1 MMTKLR
7 KIILIPA
14 LSIVFI
20 SGFFSCGVDR
30 WPEYAHQTAL
40 DTWMYDIM
48 QQNYLWYQD
57 LPSYDDVNLFLE
69 PASFLSKVK
78 SKNDSYSFVDSV
90 METPLP
96 TYGFDYSLVRSAD
109 IDTAYNALITY
120 VIPGSP
126 AEAAGL
132 ERGNW
137 IMKVDTSYISKK
149 YETQLL
155 QGTQA
160 RDLVMGVWKEVPVE
174 PEEGEEGEE
183 EFVYKVVPNDI
194 TLKLPAARS
203 VEDNP
208 VHKTKILTVKENNRD
223 IKVGYLM
230 YNSFTAGTNSDPDK
244 YNNELRQISQ
254 EFKTAGVKYV
264 ILDLRYNTGGSLDCV
279 QLLGTILTS
288 EARLNKPM
296 AYLEYNNKNRDKD
309 ATINFDSEILKSG
322 VNLDLPALFAIT
334 SSTTAGAPEML
345 IRSLSLKDSYPVVTI
360 GGVTKGQN
368 VATEQFINEEFLW
381 SINPVVCTVYDS
393 NHDAGGAISPATDLK
408 ISETTIDG
416 VTNYSEFLP
425 FGDPNERMLKVAIG
439 VIDGSYPPKDEET
452 EETTKAQFKIE
463 KSVISPAS
471 FITFSLSETLPG
483 NVKLRSFA
491 ILSFSASK

>member
-1 MMTKLR
+1 MTKLR

-14 LSIVFI
+14 LVIVFI

-30 WPEYAHQTAL
+30 WPEYAHMTAL

-57 LPSYDDVNLFLE
+57 LPSYDDVNLFQE
-69 PASFLSKVK
+69 PATFLSKVK

-126 AEAAGL
+126 AAQAGL
-132 ERGNW
+132 VRGDW

-155 QGTQA
+155 QGTEA
-160 RDLVMGVWKEVPVE
+160 RDLVMGIWKKVPVE
-174 PEEGEEGEE
+174 TEEGEKEGEE
-183 EFVYKVVPNDI
+183 TKYEYKVVPDDR
-194 TLKLPAARS
+194 TLDLPAARV

-208 VHKTKILTVKENNRD
+208 VHKYEILPVKEKGMD

-230 YNSFTAGTNSDPDK
+230 YNSFTAGTKAEPEK
-244 YNNELRQISQ
+244 YNDELRRVSQ
-254 EFKTAGVKYV
+254 EFQTAGVKHV
-264 ILDLRYNTGGSLDCV
+264 ILDLRYNAGGSLDCV

-288 EARLNKPM
+288 SARLNEPM
-296 AYLEYNNKNRDKD
+296 AYLEYNDKNRDKD
-309 ATINFDSEILKSG
+309 VTINFDPDVLKTG
-322 VNLDLPALFAIT
+322 VNLNQSSLYAIT

-345 IRSLSLKDSYPVVTI
+345 IRSLFLKDSYPIATI
-360 GGVTKGQN
+360 GSSTKGQT
-368 VATEQFINEEFLW
+368 VATEQFINEEFRW
-381 SINPVVCTVYDS
+381 SVNPVVCTVYNS
-393 NHDAGGAISPATDLK
+393 THDDWGAISPNDKLK
-408 ISETTIDG
+408 VSETSIDG

-425 FGDPNERMLKVAIG
+425 FGDPNERLLKVAIG
-439 VIDGSYPPKDEET
+439 VIEGTYPPQEEDKGDK
-452 EETTKAQFKIE
+452 TKAQFKIE
-463 KSVISPAS
+463 KSVSSPAS
-471 FITFSLSETLPG
+471 RRFTGGTG
-483 NVKLRSFA
+483 LR
-491 ILSFSASK
+491 IK

>member
-1 MMTKLR
+1 MTKLR

-230 YNSFTAGTNSDPDK
+230 YNSFTAGTKAEPEK
-244 YNNELRQISQ
+244 YNNELRSVSQ
-254 EFKTAGVKYV
+254 KFKEAGVQAV
-264 ILDLRYNTGGSLDCV
+264 ILDLRYNEGGSMDCV

-288 EARLNKPM
+288 ADRLGEPM
-296 AYLEYNNKNRDKD
+296 AYLEYNDKSTDKD
-309 ATINFDSEILKSG
+309 ATILFGTDREI
-322 VNLDLPALFAIT
+322 NLNLHSLIAIT
-334 SSTTAGAPEML
+334 SGTTMGAPEML
-345 IRSLSLKDSYPVVTI
+345 IRSLFLEDTYPIATV
-360 GGVTKGQN
+360 GSSTKGQN

-381 SINPVVCTVYDS
+381 SVNPVVCTVYNS
-393 NHDAGGAISPATDLK
+393 QHDTYGAISPATDLK
-408 ISETTIDG
+408 VSETTIAG
-416 VTNYSEFLP
+416 STNYSEFLP
-425 FGDPNERMLKVAIG
+425 FGTFDKDGKSERLLKIAIG
-439 VIDGSYPPKDEET
+439 VLDGTYPPKDDETPEES
-452 EETTKAQFKIE
+452 TTQTRFKVE
-463 KSVISPAS
+463 KSVSSPAS
-471 FITFSLSETLPG
+471 RRFSSKG
-483 NVKLRSFA
+483 LR
-491 ILSFSASK
+491 L

>member
-1 MMTKLR
+1 MAKLR

-14 LSIVFI
+14 LVIVFI

-30 WPEYAHQTAL
+30 WPEYAHMTAL

-57 LPSYDDVNLFLE
+57 LPSYDDMNLFQE
-69 PASFLSKVK
+69 PATFLSNVK

-126 AEAAGL
+126 AAQAGL
-132 ERGNW
+132 VRGDW

-155 QGTQA
+155 QGTEA
-160 RDLVMGVWKEVPVE
+160 RDLVMGIWKKVPVE
-174 PEEGEEGEE
+174 TEEVEESEE
-183 EFVYKVVPNDI
+183 TKYEYKVVPDDR
-194 TLKLPAARS
+194 TLDLPAARV

-208 VHKTKILTVKENNRD
+208 VHKYEILPVKENGRD

-230 YNSFTAGTNSDPDK
+230 YNSFTAGTKAEPEK
-244 YNNELRQISQ
+244 YNDELRRVSQ
-254 EFKTAGVKYV
+254 EFQAAGVKHV
-264 ILDLRYNTGGSLDCV
+264 ILDLRYNAGGSLDCV

-288 EARLNKPM
+288 SARLNEPM
-296 AYLEYNNKNRDKD
+296 AYLEYNDKNRDKD
-309 ATINFDSEILKSG
+309 VTINFNPDVLKTG
-322 VNLDLPALFAIT
+322 VNLNQSSLYAIT

-345 IRSLSLKDSYPVVTI
+345 IRSLFLKDSYPIATI
-360 GGVTKGQN
+360 GSSTKGQT
-368 VATEQFINEEFLW
+368 VATEQFINEEFRW
-381 SINPVVCTVYDS
+381 SVNPVVCTVYNS
-393 NHDAGGAISPATDLK
+393 THNNWGAIIPNDKLK
-408 ISETTIDG
+408 VSETSIDG
-416 VTNYSEFLP
+416 VTNYSEYLP
-425 FGDPNERMLKVAIG
+425 FGDPNERLLKVAIG
-439 VIDGSYPPKDEET
+439 VIEGTYPPQEEKEKDKS
-452 EETTKAQFKIE
+452 KAQFKIE
-463 KSVISPAS
+463 KSVSSPAS
-471 FITFSLSETLPG
+471 RRFTGGTG
-483 NVKLRSFA
+483 LR
-491 ILSFSASK
+491 IK

>member
-57 LPSYDDVNLFLE
+57 LPSYDNVNLFLD

-78 SKNDSYSFVDSV
+78 SKSDSYSFVDSV

-132 ERGNW
+132 VRGDW

-155 QGTQA
+155 QGTKA

-174 PEEGEEGEE
+174 PEEGEVGEE
-183 EFVYKVVPNDI
+183 ETTVYKVVPNDK
-194 TLKLPAARS
+194 TLKLPAARA

-208 VHKTKILTVKENNRD
+208 VHKTEILTVKENNSD

-230 YNSFTAGTNSDPDK
+230 YNSFTAGTKADPEK

-264 ILDLRYNTGGSLDCV
+264 ILDLRYNAGGSLDCV

-288 EARLNKPM
+288 NARLNEPM
-296 AYLEYNNKNRDKD
+296 AYLEYNDKNRDKD
-309 ATINFDSEILKSG
+309 ATINFDPTILGSG
-322 VNLDLPALFAIT
+322 TNLDLPGLFVIT
-334 SSTTAGAPEML
+334 SGTTAGAPEML
-345 IRSLSLKDSYPVVTI
+345 IGSLFLKDSYPVVSI
-360 GGVTKGQN
+360 GSATKGQN
-368 VATEQFINEEFLW
+368 VATEQFVNDEFLW
-381 SINPVVCTVYDS
+381 SVNPVVCTVYNS
-393 NHDAGGAISPATDLK
+393 KHDENGSFVPNADLK

-416 VTNYSEFLP
+416 ITNYSEFLP
-425 FGDPNERMLKVAIG
+425 FGDPNERLLKVAIG
-439 VIDGSYPPKDEET
+439 VIEGTYPPKKEEDT
-452 EETTKAQFKIE
+452 TTKAQFKIE

-471 FITFSLSETLPG
+471 RRFVGGGGLKI
-483 NVKLRSFA
+483 K
-491 ILSFSASK
+491 

>member
-1 MMTKLR
+1 MTKLR

-14 LSIVFI
+14 LIVVSI

-40 DTWMYDIM
+40 DSWMYDIM

-57 LPSYDDVNLFLE
+57 LPSYKDVNLFLD
-69 PASFLSKVK
+69 PASFLAKVK
-78 SKNDSYSFVDSV
+78 SKSDSYSFVDSI

-96 TYGFDYSLVRSAD
+96 TYGFDYSLVRSVD
-109 IDTAYNALITY
+109 IDTAYNALVTY

-132 ERGNW
+132 LRGDW

-149 YETQLL
+149 YEIQLL
-155 QGTQA
+155 QGTKAQ
-160 RDLVMGVWKEVPVE
+160 DLVMGVWKEVPVE

-183 EFVYKVVPNDI
+183 ETIYKVVPDDR
-194 TLKLPAARS
+194 TLKLPAARG
-203 VEDNP
+203 VEDQP
-208 VHKTKILTVKENNRD
+208 VHEYKILPAKENGND

-230 YNSFTAGTNSDPDK
+230 YNSFTAGTKADPEK
-244 YNNELRQISQ
+244 YNDKLREVSQ

-264 ILDLRYNTGGSLDCV
+264 ILDLRYNAGGSLDCV

-288 EARLNKPM
+288 DGRLNKPM
-296 AYLEYNNKNRDKD
+296 AYLEYNDKNRDKD
-309 ATINFDSEILKSG
+309 ATINFDPTVLGSG
-322 VNLDLPALFAIT
+322 SNLNLPALFVIT
-334 SSTTAGAPEML
+334 SSITAGAPEML
-345 IRSLSLKDSYPVVTI
+345 IRSLFLKDSYPVVSI
-360 GGVTKGQN
+360 GSATKGQN

-381 SINPVVCTVYDS
+381 SANPAVCTVYDS
-393 NHDAGGAISPATDLK
+393 THDTYGSISPATDLK

-425 FGDPNERMLKVAIG
+425 FGDPNERLLKVAIG
-439 VIDGSYPPKDEET
+439 VIDGSFPPEKDEET

-471 FITFSLSETLPG
+471 RRFVGGGGLKI
-483 NVKLRSFA
+483 K
-491 ILSFSASK
+491 

>member
-57 LPSYDDVNLFLE
+57 LPSYDDVNLFLD

-78 SKNDSYSFVDSV
+78 SKSDSYSFVDSV

-132 ERGNW
+132 VRGDW

-155 QGTQA
+155 QGTKA

-174 PEEGEEGEE
+174 PEEGEVGEE
-183 EFVYKVVPNDI
+183 ETTVYKVVPNDK
-194 TLKLPAARS
+194 TLKLPAARA

-208 VHKTKILTVKENNRD
+208 VHKTEILTVKENNSD

-230 YNSFTAGTNSDPDK
+230 YNSFTAGTKADPEK

-264 ILDLRYNTGGSLDCV
+264 ILDLRYNAGGSLDCV

-288 EARLNKPM
+288 NARLNEPM
-296 AYLEYNNKNRDKD
+296 AYLEYNDKNRDKD
-309 ATINFDSEILKSG
+309 ATINFDPTILGSG
-322 VNLDLPALFAIT
+322 TNLDLPGLFVIT
-334 SSTTAGAPEML
+334 SGTTAGAPEML
-345 IRSLSLKDSYPVVTI
+345 IGSLFLKDSYPVVSI
-360 GGVTKGQN
+360 GSATKGQN
-368 VATEQFINEEFLW
+368 VATEQFVNEEFLW
-381 SINPVVCTVYDS
+381 SVNPVVCTVYNS
-393 NHDAGGAISPATDLK
+393 KHDENGSFVPNADLK

-416 VTNYSEFLP
+416 ITNYSEFLP
-425 FGDPNERMLKVAIG
+425 FGDPNERLLKVAIG
-439 VIDGSYPPKDEET
+439 VIEGTYPPKKEEDT
-452 EETTKAQFKIE
+452 TTKAQFKIE

-471 FITFSLSETLPG
+471 RRFVGGGGLKI
-483 NVKLRSFA
+483 K
-491 ILSFSASK
+491 

>member
-14 LSIVFI
+14 LILVSI

-230 YNSFTAGTNSDPDK
+230 YN
-244 YNNELRQISQ
+244 
-254 EFKTAGVKYV
+254 
-264 ILDLRYNTGGSLDCV
+264 
-279 QLLGTILTS
+279 
-288 EARLNKPM
+288 
-296 AYLEYNNKNRDKD
+296 NNKNRDKD

-471 FITFSLSETLPG
+471 RRFSSNG
-483 NVKLRSFA
+483 LR
-491 ILSFSASK
+491 LK

>member
-1 MMTKLR
+1 MAKLR

-14 LSIVFI
+14 LVIVFI

-30 WPEYAHQTAL
+30 WPEYAHMTAL

-57 LPSYDDVNLFLE
+57 LPSYDDMNLFQE
-69 PASFLSKVK
+69 PATFLSNVK

-126 AEAAGL
+126 AAQAGL
-132 ERGNW
+132 VRGDW

-155 QGTQA
+155 QGTKA
-160 RDLVMGVWKEVPVE
+160 RDLVMGVWKKVPVE
-174 PEEGEEGEE
+174 TTLFRSKYE
-183 EFVYKVVPNDI
+183 YKVVPDDR
-194 TLKLPAARS
+194 TLDLPAARV

-208 VHKTKILTVKENNRD
+208 VHKYEILPVKENGRD

-230 YNSFTAGTNSDPDK
+230 YNSFTAGTKAEPEK
-244 YNNELRQISQ
+244 YNDELRRVSQ
-254 EFKTAGVKYV
+254 EFQAAGVKHV
-264 ILDLRYNTGGSLDCV
+264 ILDLRYNAGGSLDCV

-288 EARLNKPM
+288 SARLNEPM
-296 AYLEYNNKNRDKD
+296 AYLEYNDKNRDKD
-309 ATINFDSEILKSG
+309 VTINFNPDVLKTG
-322 VNLDLPALFAIT
+322 VNLNQSSLYAIT

-345 IRSLSLKDSYPVVTI
+345 IRSLFLKDSYPIATI
-360 GGVTKGQN
+360 GSSTKGQT
-368 VATEQFINEEFLW
+368 VATEQFINEEFRW
-381 SINPVVCTVYDS
+381 SVNPVVCTVYNS
-393 NHDAGGAISPATDLK
+393 THDNWGAIIPNDKLK
-408 ISETTIDG
+408 VSETSIDG
-416 VTNYSEFLP
+416 VTNYSEYLP
-425 FGDPNERMLKVAIG
+425 FGDPNERLLKVAIG
-439 VIDGSYPPKDEET
+439 VIEGTYPPQEEKDKS
-452 EETTKAQFKIE
+452 KAQFKIE
-463 KSVISPAS
+463 KSVSSPAS
-471 FITFSLSETLPG
+471 RRFTGGTG
-483 NVKLRSFA
+483 LR
-491 ILSFSASK
+491 IK

>member
-322 VNLDLPALFAIT
+322 VNLDLPVLFAIT

-439 VIDGSYPPKDEET
+439 VIDGSYPPKDEKT

-471 FITFSLSETLPG
+471 RRFSSNG
-483 NVKLRSFA
+483 LR
-491 ILSFSASK
+491 LK

>member
-40 DTWMYDIM
+40 DTWMLDIM

-57 LPSYDDVNLFLE
+57 LPSYDDVNLFLD

-78 SKNDSYSFVDSV
+78 SKSDSYSFVDSV

-132 ERGNW
+132 VRGDW

-155 QGTQA
+155 QGTKA

-174 PEEGEEGEE
+174 PEEGEVGEE
-183 EFVYKVVPNDI
+183 ETTVYKVVPNDK
-194 TLKLPAARS
+194 TLKLPAARA

-208 VHKTKILTVKENNRD
+208 VHKTEILTVKENNSD

-230 YNSFTAGTNSDPDK
+230 YNSFTAGTKADPEK
-244 YNNELRQISQ
+244 YNDELRQISQ

-264 ILDLRYNTGGSLDCV
+264 ILDLRYNAGGSLDCV

-288 EARLNKPM
+288 NARLNGPM
-296 AYLEYNNKNRDKD
+296 AYLEYNDKNRNKD
-309 ATINFDSEILKSG
+309 ATINFDPTILGSG
-322 VNLDLPALFAIT
+322 TNLNLPGLFVIT
-334 SSTTAGAPEML
+334 SGTTAGAPEML
-345 IRSLSLKDSYPVVTI
+345 IGSLFLKDSYPVVSI
-360 GGVTKGQN
+360 GSATKGQN
-368 VATEQFINEEFLW
+368 VATEQFVNEEFLW
-381 SINPVVCTVYDS
+381 SVNPVVCTVYNS
-393 NHDAGGAISPATDLK
+393 KHDENGSFVPNADLK

-416 VTNYSEFLP
+416 ITNYSEFLP
-425 FGDPNERMLKVAIG
+425 FGDPNERLLKVAIG
-439 VIDGSYPPKDEET
+439 VIEGTYPPKKEEDT
-452 EETTKAQFKIE
+452 TTKAQFKIE

-471 FITFSLSETLPG
+471 RRFVGGGGLKI
-483 NVKLRSFA
+483 K
-491 ILSFSASK
+491 

>member
-14 LSIVFI
+14 LILVSI

-57 LPSYDDVNLFLE
+57 LPSYDDVNLFLD

-78 SKNDSYSFVDSV
+78 SKSDSYSFVDSV

-132 ERGNW
+132 MRGDW

-155 QGTQA
+155 QGTKA

-174 PEEGEEGEE
+174 PEEGEVDEE
-183 EFVYKVVPNDI
+183 ETTVYKVVPDDR
-194 TLKLPAARS
+194 TLKLPAARA

-208 VHKTKILTVKENNRD
+208 VHKTEILTVKENNSN

-230 YNSFTAGTNSDPDK
+230 YNSFTAGTKADPEK
-244 YNNELRQISQ
+244 YNDELRQISQ

-264 ILDLRYNTGGSLDCV
+264 ILDLRYNAGGSLDCV

-288 EARLNKPM
+288 NARLNEPM
-296 AYLEYNNKNRDKD
+296 AYLEYNDKNRDKD
-309 ATINFDSEILKSG
+309 ATINFDPTILGSG
-322 VNLDLPALFAIT
+322 TNLNLPGLFVIT
-334 SSTTAGAPEML
+334 SGTTAGAPEML
-345 IRSLSLKDSYPVVTI
+345 IGSLFLKDIYPVVSI
-360 GGVTKGQN
+360 GSATKGQN
-368 VATEQFINEEFLW
+368 VATEQFVNEEFLW
-381 SINPVVCTVYDS
+381 SVNPVVCTVYNS
-393 NHDAGGAISPATDLK
+393 KHDENGSFVPNADLK

-416 VTNYSEFLP
+416 ITNYSEFLP
-425 FGDPNERMLKVAIG
+425 FGNPNERLLKVAIG
-439 VIDGSYPPKDEET
+439 VIEGTYPPKEE
-452 EETTKAQFKIE
+452 EDETTKAQFKIE

-471 FITFSLSETLPG
+471 RRFVGGGGLKI
-483 NVKLRSFA
+483 K
-491 ILSFSASK
+491 